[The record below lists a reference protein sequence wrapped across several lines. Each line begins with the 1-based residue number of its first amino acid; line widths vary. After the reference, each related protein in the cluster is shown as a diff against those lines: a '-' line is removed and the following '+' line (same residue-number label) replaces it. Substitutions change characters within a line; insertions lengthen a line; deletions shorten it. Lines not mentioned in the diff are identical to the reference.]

1 MAPVLIDS
9 RDMLKLVFI
18 SALAVALV
26 FASGFFI
33 GHQRAAVFYQAG
45 SEVRSL
51 ALPERVVHAE
61 GVFETQLPGEIV
73 AGEEIDVDQPETS
86 VSEVV
91 VKANPQAAD
100 KPPVNKGETSLQKT
114 PEKKLA
120 RVKVEKKITVEQE
133 KEIFSAE
140 NKETGLKSRREV
152 TARQDADTTKALIVT
167 AFTSDE
173 LSKIKYSIQ
182 VGVYGRLR
190 NAENMVKKLQAKKF
204 DAYITDYTNKKNE
217 TRYNVRYGYFSD
229 KRSAIS
235 SLEKFR
241 SDKKADGYLVKF
253 SADNIVNIAQASV
266 INQPVS
272 VPQKNEA
279 PGKEIE
285 PAETPAEITQDKI
298 SQADV
303 LNDSLIKT
311 N

>member
-18 SALAVALV
+18 SALAVVLV

-33 GHQRAAVFYQAG
+33 GHQRAAVIYQAG

-51 ALPERVVHAE
+51 ALPERVAHAE
-61 GVFETQLPGEIV
+61 GVFETQLPDEIV
-73 AGEEIDVDQPETS
+73 AGEEIDVDQPEKD

-91 VKANPQAAD
+91 VIASPQAPN
-100 KPPVNKGETSLQKT
+100 KPPVNKGATRLQKT
-114 PEKKLA
+114 PDKKLA
-120 RVKVEKKITVEQE
+120 RVKADQKRKVEQE
-133 KEIFSAE
+133 KEKFSAE
-140 NKETGLKSRREV
+140 SKETDLKSSHEV
-152 TARQDADTTKALIVT
+152 TAKQNVSRPEGLIVT

-190 NAENMVKKLQAKKF
+190 NAENMVKKLQAQTF

-241 SDKKADGYLVKF
+241 SDKKSDGYLVKF
-253 SADNIVNIAQASV
+253 SADNIVNIAEASV
-266 INQPVS
+266 IIQPVS
-272 VPQKNEA
+272 IPQQKEE

-285 PAETPAEITQDKI
+285 PAVMPAGIAQDKI

-303 LNDSLIKT
+303 LNDPLIKT